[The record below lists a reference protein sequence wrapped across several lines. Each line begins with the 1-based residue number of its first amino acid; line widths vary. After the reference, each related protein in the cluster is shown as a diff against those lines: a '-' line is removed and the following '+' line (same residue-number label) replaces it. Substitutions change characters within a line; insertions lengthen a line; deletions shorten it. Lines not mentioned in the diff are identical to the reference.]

1 MLSLDDPRWKKY
13 KGGYRQ
19 KYAAQAIVIRVVGP
33 AVPAFDANIDVDL
46 AGEAGPAWV
55 TVG

>member
-1 MLSLDDPRWKKY
+1 MLSLDDPRWKRY

-19 KYAAQAIVIRVVGP
+19 KNAAQAIVIRVVGP